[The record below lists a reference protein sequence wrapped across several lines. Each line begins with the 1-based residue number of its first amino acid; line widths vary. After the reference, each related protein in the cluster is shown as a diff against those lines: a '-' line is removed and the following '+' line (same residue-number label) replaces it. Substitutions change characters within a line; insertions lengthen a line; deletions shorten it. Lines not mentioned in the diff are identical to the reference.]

1 MTQSLL
7 EIDGSFGEGGGQIL
21 RTALSLS
28 ACLGVPFRIKSIRKN
43 RKKPGLMP
51 QHLAGV
57 RAMATICGAR
67 VEGANMGSI
76 ELSFRPEKA
85 KAGLYRFDIGTAGA
99 TTLLLQTL
107 LPPLIFAAGAPSTL
121 MLTGGTHVPMSP
133 PFNYMHDVFIPAL
146 KRLGITIEA
155 SIETYGFYPKG
166 GGKVLVQISPDH
178 PLNQSRNVDLTHPP
192 KVAVIRGVSGVGNL
206 PLSIAQRQKTAA
218 ERALASAGLAVSIE
232 TISVASFGPGT
243 FIFLKPE
250 EDGCLAGFSSIGERG
265 KRAEK
270 VGGEAASALLEYGAT
285 RACMDPHLGDQIA
298 LYLAMAQGKSEF
310 TTSSITQH
318 LLTNLQV
325 IQHFLGIS
333 YTVDGKPGEPGRVT
347 ISGHNTPP

>member
-1 MTQSLL
+1 
-7 EIDGSFGEGGGQIL
+7 
-21 RTALSLS
+21 
-28 ACLGVPFRIKSIRKN
+28 
-43 RKKPGLMP
+43 
-51 QHLAGV
+51 
-57 RAMATICGAR
+57 
-67 VEGANMGSI
+67 
-76 ELSFRPEKA
+76 
-85 KAGLYRFDIGTAGA
+85 
-99 TTLLLQTL
+99 
-107 LPPLIFAAGAPSTL
+107 
-121 MLTGGTHVPMSP
+121 
-133 PFNYMHDVFIPAL
+133 
-146 KRLGITIEA
+146 
-155 SIETYGFYPKG
+155 
-166 GGKVLVQISPDH
+166 
-178 PLNQSRNVDLTHPP
+178 
-192 KVAVIRGVSGVGNL
+192 
-206 PLSIAQRQKTAA
+206 LSIAQRQKTAA